1 MPVLESP
8 LATDT
13 VGTNPS
19 QIHSNDVEKQV
30 TTVVLEKLDI
40 EHAIVQD
47 DPRDWSR
54 RRKVCTA
61 S

>member
-1 MPVLESP
+1 MSVLESP
-8 LATDT
+8 LVTT
-13 VGTNPS
+13 KVGTN
-19 QIHSNDVEKQV
+19 
-30 TTVVLEKLDI
+30 VVLEKLDI

-54 RRKVCTA
+54 HRKVCIA